1 MAADFTHRKYFGT
14 SAIDYKIQKK
24 SQRNPNKIVE
34 KSNKFH
40 REIQK
45 ISPENPITFTDKSNV
60 TTMMLKDVLGHFQ
73 RGRRLFCN
81 ISCSHHPKYFSQD
94 FFHIS
99 LHKPEYLIPCFF
111 HISLEAQVF
120 LTRFLSYFTQSRNIL
135 SLTSCFLPGSK
146 SFIFTLRHHARCMN

>member
-14 SAIDYKIQKK
+14 SAIDYEIQKK

-99 LHKPEYLIPCFF
+99 LHKPEYLIPCK
-111 HISLEAQVF
+111 I
-120 LTRFLSYFTQSRNIL
+120 
-135 SLTSCFLPGSK
+135 
-146 SFIFTLRHHARCMN
+146 SFIFHSKPKYFITHFLLFAWIKIFHIHPSSSCQLHELTQVSDD